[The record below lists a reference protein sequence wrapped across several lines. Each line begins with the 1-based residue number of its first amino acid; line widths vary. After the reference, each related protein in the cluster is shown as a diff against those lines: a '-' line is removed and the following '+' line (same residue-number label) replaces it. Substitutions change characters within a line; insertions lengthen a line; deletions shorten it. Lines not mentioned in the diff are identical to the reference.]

1 MSAGELEHE
10 RAGEPGRMIR
20 ERYRRAAD
28 LSKVRGK
35 FSCLLIN
42 DIDAGLGHFANTQ
55 RTVNN
60 QMVIGS
66 LMAICD
72 DPNRVSMYQVPG
84 MESPPNFRTPI
95 IVTGN
100 DLSTLFAPLVR
111 DGRMDKFFWCALDCG
126 VGRPGWPRQAVPRG
140 RFAPESKL

>member
-1 MSAGELEHE
+1 
-10 RAGEPGRMIR
+10 MIR

-42 DIDAGLGHFANTQ
+42 DIDAGLGHFAHTQ

-84 MESPPNFRTPI
+84 MEAPPNFRI
-95 IVTGN
+95 
-100 DLSTLFAPLVR
+100 R
-111 DGRMDKFFWCALDCG
+111 
-126 VGRPGWPRQAVPRG
+126 
-140 RFAPESKL
+140 E